1 MFLNPGTL
9 SVYPFN
15 LRNFMNS
22 WNISGMLLAL
32 LFALWLV
39 LSQKNLPQRS
49 DYENSFLQI
58 SSVSLLLSIFVF
70 SNPVPVQFFGGQ
82 LLIICV
88 LILVLSRLKTA
99 FDFLAFLMTSLVPLF
114 FWAYELRIL

>member
-9 SVYPFN
+9 SVYPF
-15 LRNFMNS
+15 NS

-70 SNPVPVQFFGGQ
+70 SKPVPVQFFGGQ

>member
-70 SNPVPVQFFGGQ
+70 SKPVPVQFFGGQ